1 MQKFILIILLLI
13 IAGLSAVIWM
23 GVISLK
29 EKNEK
34 IAELQK
40 LEDKPNEFCFDAISA
55 SVLRNTTEA
64 ISISDTLLIHPFLKA
79 DFHQGIDQP
88 DEVPTAYIYEFDEKQ
103 KTFSKID
110 SVKIHVNSVF
120 QYIPKKPGKK
130 YLYGSIELSES
141 GTFEFMVPVS
151 VHSHNNKDVRTD
163 FSSEKSDHFKEFMD
177 FIKNQK

>member
-64 ISISDTLLIHPFLKA
+64 ISISDTLLIHP
-79 DFHQGIDQP
+79 
-88 DEVPTAYIYEFDEKQ
+88 
-103 KTFSKID
+103 
-110 SVKIHVNSVF
+110 
-120 QYIPKKPGKK
+120 
-130 YLYGSIELSES
+130 
-141 GTFEFMVPVS
+141 
-151 VHSHNNKDVRTD
+151 
-163 FSSEKSDHFKEFMD
+163 
-177 FIKNQK
+177 